1 MELTSQLHRLL
12 MELTRLS
19 AFRPVGQVAVF
30 AEFGVFV
37 AVTVCFEFVGTSKF
51 EGFPGDRL

>member
-1 MELTSQLHRLL
+1 

-30 AEFGVFV
+30 AEFGVFI